1 MQLLLLAGVFFGTL
15 LAILAVYNVVNRREL
30 QAADTAR
37 AMLRRGI
44 NPGAPDHGGILRDQ
58 RTSDIPF
65 LDRLLAGRELTA
77 RIATELERA
86 GSERRVGE
94 FVLASVAGSI
104 VGLVIGARIG
114 PVYAILFALGGGLA
128 PTYLLTRAKGKRT
141 RQFELQ
147 LPEGLDM
154 LVNALKAGY
163 SLQAA
168 MEFVGAEMPGP
179 LGPEFARFYDEQR
192 LGIDVRTALLRLQER
207 IGTADA
213 RMFVTSLL
221 VQRETGGN
229 LGEVLSN
236 LATLMRERV
245 AFRGEV
251 ETLTAEAKFSAR
263 ILASLP
269 GVVYVGLRLF
279 QPDFVRPLQTQPEGA
294 YILAYAAASCF
305 VGYMVMRKIADIE
318 M

>member
-1 MQLLLLAGVFFGTL
+1 M
-15 LAILAVYNVVNRREL
+15 
-30 QAADTAR
+30 R
-37 AMLRRGI
+37 AKRK
-44 NPGAPDHGGILRDQ
+44 
-58 RTSDIPF
+58 
-65 LDRLLAGRELTA
+65 
-77 RIATELERA
+77 
-86 GSERRVGE
+86 RVG
-94 FVLASVAGSI
+94 
-104 VGLVIGARIG
+104 R
-114 PVYAILFALGGGLA
+114 
-128 PTYLLTRAKGKRT
+128 
-141 RQFELQ
+141 FETQ

-163 SLQAA
+163 SLQAG
-168 MEFVGAEMPGP
+168 MEFVGSQLPAP

-229 LGEVLSN
+229 LGEVLTN

-251 ETLTAEAKFSAR
+251 ETLTAEPKFSAR
-263 ILASLP
+263 VLASLP
-269 GVVYVGLRLF
+269 VVVYIGFRLF
-279 QPDFVRPLQTQPEGA
+279 QPDFIRPLHTQPEGA

-305 VGYMVMRKIADIE
+305 VGYLVMMKIADIE

>member
-1 MQLLLLAGVFFGTL
+1 MELLILAGVFFGTV
-15 LAILAVYNVVNRREL
+15 LAILAAYNAVNRREL
-30 QAADTAR
+30 QAAETAR
-37 AMLRRGI
+37 ELLRRGTAATGD
-44 NPGAPDHGGILRDQ
+44 NGRGILRDP
-58 RTSDIPF
+58 RTSEIP
-65 LDRLLAGRELTA
+65 LLHKLLAGRELTA
-77 RIATELERA
+77 RIAEELERA
-86 GSERRVGE
+86 GSERRPGE
-94 FVLASVAGSI
+94 FVLASVAAAV
-104 VGLVIGARIG
+104 VGLAVGQRIG
-114 PVYAILFALGGGLA
+114 PVYALVFGLVGGLL
-128 PTYLLTRAKGKRT
+128 PTFLLKRAKKQRV
-141 RQFELQ
+141 RRFETQ

-168 MEFVGAEMPGP
+168 MEFVGSQLPGP

-192 LGIDVRTALLRLQER
+192 LGIDVRTALVRLQER

-229 LGEVLSN
+229 LGEVLTN

-251 ETLTAEAKFSAR
+251 ETLTAEPKFSAR
-263 ILASLP
+263 VLASLP
-269 GVVYVGLRLF
+269 VVVYIGLRLF
-279 QPDFVRPLQTQPEGA
+279 QPDFIKPLHTQPEGA
-294 YILAYAAASCF
+294 YILGYAAMSCF
-305 VGYMVMRKIADIE
+305 IGYLVMMKIADIE

>member
-1 MQLLLLAGVFFGTL
+1 MGQRFG
-15 LAILAVYNVVNRREL
+15 
-30 QAADTAR
+30 
-37 AMLRRGI
+37 
-44 NPGAPDHGGILRDQ
+44 
-58 RTSDIPF
+58 
-65 LDRLLAGRELTA
+65 
-77 RIATELERA
+77 
-86 GSERRVGE
+86 
-94 FVLASVAGSI
+94 
-104 VGLVIGARIG
+104 G
-114 PVYAILFALGGGLA
+114 PVYALVFAVLGGLV
-128 PTYLLTRAKGKRT
+128 PTFLLIRAKKR
-141 RQFELQ
+141 RVSRFETQ

-168 MEFVGAEMPGP
+168 MEFVGGQITAP

-192 LGIDVRTALLRLQER
+192 LGIDVRTALLRMQER

-229 LGEVLSN
+229 LGEVLTN

-251 ETLTAEAKFSAR
+251 ETLTAEPKFSAR
-263 ILASLP
+263 VLTSLP
-269 GVVYVGLRLF
+269 LVVYIGLRVF
-279 QPDFVRPLQTQPEGA
+279 EPDFIKPLHTQPEGP
-294 YILAYAAASCF
+294 YILAYAAVSCLI
-305 VGYMVMRKIADIE
+305 GYMIMMKIADIE

>member
-15 LAILAVYNVVNRREL
+15 LAILAIYNIVNRREL
-30 QAADTAR
+30 QAAESAR
-37 AMLRRGI
+37 ELLRRG
-44 NPGAPDHGGILRDQ
+44 GGTTADNRAILRDE
-58 RTSDIPF
+58 RASDIPF

-77 RIATELERA
+77 RISAELERA
-86 GSERRVGE
+86 GSERRAGE
-94 FVLASVAGSI
+94 FLLASIAGSI
-104 VGLVIGARIG
+104 VGLVVGQRVG
-114 PVYAILFALGGGLA
+114 PMWALGLALVGGA
-128 PTYLLTRAKGKRT
+128 IPTLLLRRAKAQRI
-141 RQFELQ
+141 RRFETQ

-154 LVNALKAGY
+154 VVNALKAGY

-168 MEFVGAEMPGP
+168 MEFVGKEASAP

-207 IGTADA
+207 IGTVDA

-229 LGEVLSN
+229 LGEVLTN

-245 AFRGEV
+245 AFRGTV
-251 ETLTAEAKFSAR
+251 ATLTAEPKFSAR
-263 ILASLP
+263 VLASLP
-269 GVVYVGLRLF
+269 LVVYIGFRLF
-279 QPDFVRPLQTQPEGA
+279 KPDFIRPLHTRPEGV
-294 YILAYAAASCF
+294 YILGYAAVSTII
-305 VGYMVMRKIADIE
+305 GYLVMMKIADIE